1 MLKTQVYLVKVPP
14 TKEQGSYIST
24 AHSSPTKTMEQ
35 NALWQ
40 YNGARAHD
48 GLPPLKCMPKGTKY
62 IRQELL

>member
-1 MLKTQVYLVKVPP
+1 
-14 TKEQGSYIST
+14 
-24 AHSSPTKTMEQ
+24 MEQ